1 MHKIFVVLALNLAVF
16 PALADEAAPSM
27 TPAQVRSQWQAM
39 SPDQQAVA
47 KSYMKSE
54 AQTKQANWN
63 TMSPEQQQA
72 QKDAARSRVE
82 PYAQQRQAQMQERM
96 AGMKPQMQERMS
108 GMGGGAGMMGRSF
121 GSRGR

>member
-1 MHKIFVVLALNLAVF
+1 MHKIIVVLALNLAVF

-27 TPAQVRSQWQAM
+27 TPEQARSQWQSM
-39 SPDQQAVA
+39 TPDQQAAA

-63 TMSPEQQQA
+63 AMSADEQQA
-72 QKDAARSRVE
+72 KKDAARSKME
-82 PYAQQRQAQMQERM
+82 PYAQQGQAQMQERM
-96 AGMKPQMQERMS
+96 VGMKPQMQERMS
-108 GMGGGAGMMGRSF
+108 GMGGAGMMGRSF